1 MCQLQAKQA
10 QAVATAASLWRPL
23 LPGFLLPS
31 GCHGGCCQCQLLAS
45 SVATN
50 PGSLRGTWACTVR
63 AWQTFQSTVQ
73 KCTLVPG
80 HAADQRRHSSKY
92 YNVAQLQNARQGNT
106 GSANALFLVGKEK
119 PNNVDLFKAKVWRK
133 YHGNGH
139 FTRYL
144 SIPVALK
151 NSVKVCSHSH
161 SPQPSLAMQ
170 FDLYDTASQG
180 HFLPKTKHHACFL
193 GCHWAD
199 VTAPLQKQ

>member
-1 MCQLQAKQA
+1 MPASSKASSGCSHSSLLMEALATRVPAPLWLPWGVLPMPATCQLCGYQPWL
-10 QAVATAASLWRPL
+10 TARHVGLHS
-23 LPGFLLPS
+23 
-31 GCHGGCCQCQLLAS
+31 
-45 SVATN
+45 
-50 PGSLRGTWACTVR
+50 
-63 AWQTFQSTVQ
+63 QSMADVS
-73 KCTLVPG
+73 KHCAEMYPRPG

-170 FDLYDTASQG
+170 FDMYDTASQG